1 MCIRDSLELALSD
14 IEEEE
19 SKDNTLESLDLL
31 DNEMIEKLTK
41 NNVSTKEEL
50 ADLASDELAPIL
62 EISEDEAGK
71 IIMAARADW
80 FI

>member
-1 MCIRDSLELALSD
+1 
-14 IEEEE
+14 
-19 SKDNTLESLDLL
+19 
-31 DNEMIEKLTK
+31 MIEKLTK

>member
-1 MCIRDSLELALSD
+1 MNQKTFEQIN
-14 IEEEE
+14 I
-19 SKDNTLESLDLL
+19 N
-31 DNEMIEKLTK
+31 KLII
-41 NNVSTKEEL
+41 STKEEL